1 MSAREL
7 VEKVVAAHGGEAAW
21 AAVGEIAVH
30 ARSSGVALAS
40 KGARRRFR
48 DYDLRV
54 HADRQRS
61 VFEPYPGPG
70 RRGLFEEGRVAIEA
84 ESGEILAER
93 DDPRP
98 GYRRPRRFFYWDP
111 LDSLYFAGYAM
122 WNYLTM
128 PLLLRRPGVEVREGG
143 PWEESRGQTWDRL
156 EVSFPPGI
164 HTHSRKQT
172 FYFDSE
178 GLLRRHD
185 YTAEPFGT
193 WANSAHY
200 STGHKEF
207 DGVVVATSRRVVPRS
222 TRSNRARPGP
232 TLVRLELEDLQ
243 VSPR

>member
-1 MSAREL
+1 
-7 VEKVVAAHGGEAAW
+7 VT
-21 AAVGEIAVH
+21 
-30 ARSSGVALAS
+30 
-40 KGARRRFR
+40 
-48 DYDLRV
+48 
-54 HADRQRS
+54 
-61 VFEPYPGPG
+61 
-70 RRGLFEEGRVAIEA
+70 
-84 ESGEILAER
+84 LAER

-98 GYRRPRRFFYWDP
+98 EYRRRRRFFYWDP

-143 PWEESRGQTWDRL
+143 PWEESKGQTWNRL

-172 FYFDSE
+172 FYFDPD

-200 STGHKEF
+200 STGHREF

-232 TLVRLELEDLQ
+232 TLVRLELDDLKI
-243 VSPR
+243 SPR